1 MCSWE
6 VDSCWLPWNWGEFL
20 SNNNIIDY
28 SLLLGIHE
36 KDPKDSWN
44 LQLWFPNFRPWQN
57 AIPPVFVLWRSWN
70 LMKCI
75 ETWMWKKNNE
85 IYIYIR
91 LSANQIRLEFP
102 ISFAYKLCLLLCR
115 WSKFEANKRIGWLWY
130 VMIDIY
136 ILVDICGFLLEIAA
150 RRS

>member
-1 MCSWE
+1 MQLKSWLMLINVDCPETEVNFCQTTTSSTTPCCWESMRKIPRTIGTCSC
-6 VDSCWLPWNWGEFL
+6 DFRT
-20 SNNNIIDY
+20 
-28 SLLLGIHE
+28 LGHGKMRYHPCLFFEDHGIYRNLDVKK
-36 KDPKDSWN
+36 KD
-44 LQLWFPNFRPWQN
+44 
-57 AIPPVFVLWRSWN
+57 
-70 LMKCI
+70 
-75 ETWMWKKNNE
+75 
-85 IYIYIR
+85 IR

-136 ILVDICGFLLEIAA
+136 IDICGFLLEIAA